1 MMKEK
6 IKKRISDLTSE
17 KEETLNEYVNASDR
31 EQDVLAERNMRISM
45 ELKFLKSLPTDEA
58 KL

>member
-17 KEETLNEYVNASDR
+17 KKETLNEYVNASDR

-45 ELKFLKSLPTDEA
+45 ELKFLKSLPTDEG
-58 KL
+58 